1 MAKDQ
6 QVLAIQ
12 KEIEESHRPGAADAG
27 EKPGYHLHAGF
38 YCHPG
43 TGLIWYGIRHDSS
56 AFAALAQGGTPDAV
70 GLANGI
76 SEALIN
82 TALGISTS
90 ALAIVAYN
98 YFTSKIDELTY
109 SIDEAGFSIIQTF
122 SAQHGATEHHN
133 TTV

>member
-1 MAKDQ
+1 MA
-6 QVLAIQ
+6 QV
-12 KEIEESHRPGAADAG
+12 
-27 EKPGYHLHAGF
+27 
-38 YCHPG
+38 
-43 TGLIWYGIRHDSS
+43 DSS
-56 AFAALAQGGTPDAV
+56 VVRYNDGPLTRAVKAFSALAQGGGPDAV

-90 ALAIVAYN
+90 ALAIIAYN
-98 YFTSKIDELTY
+98 FFTSKIDELTY